1 MVGATQGFKR
11 NLLDKVQG
19 TSDFVNIFQI
29 GAQVVEFLDGF
40 PEMDGPTRKSHALDI
55 IMDVI
60 NLTSL
65 KSHFTE
71 AYVDGMI
78 EVMLALAK
86 NVYKVNEAAGKCA
99 ACSKDLWAKL
109 KAWWSKDKAEATR
122 SKARALPSHEHQMI
136 MDRTVR
142 FQRDLIAEWN
152 GAKGLGGFFHFCAR
166 VLEFMDQYPELDG
179 ATRKEKAMS
188 IIMQI
193 VQSTPM
199 RDHFTEAYVDSMI
212 ETMIDI
218 TKNVYQIHEAS
229 TKCVRICSK

>member
-11 NLLDKVQG
+11 NLLDQVQG

-29 GAQVVEFLDGF
+29 GAQVIEFLDGF

-65 KSHFTE
+65 KGHFTQE
-71 AYVDGMI
+71 YVDGMI
-78 EVMLALAK
+78 EVMLKLAK
-86 NVYKVNEAAGKCA
+86 NMYKVNEAAGKCA
-99 ACSKDLWAKL
+99 SCTKDLWAKL
-109 KAWWSKDKAEATR
+109 KAWYSKDKAEEAR
-122 SKARALPSHEHQMI
+122 SKTRGLPSHERRAI
-136 MDRTVR
+136 LDRTAR
-142 FQRDLIAEWN
+142 FDRDLTQEWN
-152 GAKGLGGFFHFCAR
+152 AAQGVSGFFDFCAR

-179 ATRKEKAMS
+179 AIRKEKAMG
-188 IIMQI
+188 IIMHI
-193 VQSTPM
+193 VESTPM

-212 ETMIDI
+212 ETMLDI

-229 TKCVRICSK
+229 TKCVRVCSK